1 MSNAVNKTRY
11 GVVCKAPNNAKYG
24 EGAMPEY
31 YLHTWTE
38 EVQTDEWDEA
48 DWISL
53 EADEADELASCQ
65 GELATYK

>member
-1 MSNAVNKTRY
+1 MNNTVNKMRY

-24 EGAMPEY
+24 SVATPEY
-31 YLHTWTE
+31 YIKSWTE
-38 EVQTDEWDEA
+38 EVQTDEWEEA

-53 EADEADELASCQ
+53 EADEADELASCE